1 MTEHPS
7 ETFEL
12 PCSVTEARAES
23 LRATPRSESA
33 AGPPEREALFGLVF
47 EASSQP
53 CLILDLNGRIITAN
67 PAACA
72 LFGHA
77 AAALRERRWGDL
89 IMPGERFDWAAIER
103 DLTEGRRHQV
113 EIRHVRANGAA
124 FLAEA
129 RFGRLECD
137 PTAMVLAEVRDITAQ
152 RAVEDNLRDSQE
164 WYRRMLSAVSNYH
177 YTVWVTDGQ
186 ARSTEHGVGC
196 TIVTGYRPQD
206 YAADDKLWWSMIHP
220 EDRARVIDHVNRV
233 LHGEMVEPIEH
244 RIFHRDGTLRWVR
257 DTIVPEFDAHG
268 RLIRYDGI
276 IQDISERKEAEE
288 AVRRQRDFAES
299 LLNTAPL
306 MVLVLDLDGRILR
319 MNHYLEN
326 VTGYRGE
333 EVQGSDWCGLLMP
346 ETSTAEAHAELRR
359 AIAGESWVDRV
370 LPVLTRAGEKRL
382 VEWSCRAIPDDQG
395 RPIALLA
402 IGRDITDRRRAEE
415 EVERQRRQLLSIF
428 DSFDTPVYV
437 SDPNTYE
444 LLYVNEAFRL
454 RWGEAVGQQCFRVLQ
469 NLDQPCPFC
478 TNHLIFGDHLG
489 QPVIWEFQNKVTGQH
504 FRCIDKA
511 IAWPDGRMVRCEVA
525 IDISDRIAVEEQLQR
540 AKAEAES
547 FNHELETLNHQLER
561 AVAHAQELAAEA
573 KAATR
578 AKSEFLANMSHEIRT
593 PMTAILGFTETL
605 LDPDLSTEEKLAAVA
620 TIQRNG
626 EHLLGLINDILDL
639 SKIESGNL
647 KVDLASCSPSQIVD
661 EVVSLMRVRAEAK
674 GLQLSVE
681 QDGPLPERITTDP
694 TRLRQVLINLV
705 GNAIKFTDRGFVR
718 LVVRFVAPSLSP
730 PATKPLMQFEVID
743 SGIGMSEQQLGRLFQ
758 PFTQADAS
766 TARRYGGTGLG
777 LTISRRLATML
788 GGNIEVAS
796 AVGQGSTFRVT
807 IAAGD
812 LQGVSLRE
820 PQESGSRERPPT
832 SAENPADASGMQL
845 SAHVLLAEDSPDNQ
859 RLIVHFLR
867 KAGVTVTVVENGK
880 AALDAV
886 TPWLAT
892 GPRPREAPPFDA
904 ILMDMQMPVL
914 DGYAATRLLRRKGWS
929 RPIIALTANAMSG
942 DEDKCL
948 AAGCDG
954 YLSKPIDRRRL
965 LAVLSQHLRRTSTGD
980 PAQLNSA

>member
-12 PCSVTEARAES
+12 PCSVTEAHAES
-23 LRATPRSESA
+23 LRAMPPGA
-33 AGPPEREALFGLVF
+33 AVAELPEPETLFGRVF
-47 EASSQP
+47 ETTSQSF
-53 CLILDLNGRIITAN
+53 LILDLNGRILAAN
-67 PAACA
+67 PAACV
-72 LFGHA
+72 LYGRTA
-77 AAALRERRWGDL
+77 AELGARRLGDL
-89 IMPGERFDWAAIER
+89 TTPGEGLDWTAVER
-103 DLTEGRRHQV
+103 DLVQGRRRRI
-113 EIRHVRANGAA
+113 ETRYLRADGTA
-124 FLAEA
+124 FLAEV
-129 RFGRLECD
+129 RFGMLGCD
-137 PTAMVLAEVRDITAQ
+137 PTAMVIAEIRDISAQ
-152 RAVEDNLRDSQE
+152 RQVEEKLRESQD

-186 ARSTEHGVGC
+186 ARSTEHGAGC

-206 YAADDKLWWSMIHP
+206 YAADGNLWWSMIYP
-220 EDRARVIDHVNRV
+220 DDRARVIDHVNRV
-233 LHGEMVEPIEH
+233 LRGEMVEPIEH
-244 RIFHRDGTLRWVR
+244 RILHRDGTLRWVR
-257 DTIVPEFDAHG
+257 DTIVPEFDAQG

-288 AVRRQRDFAES
+288 AVRKQRDFAES
-299 LLNTAPL
+299 LLNTAPV
-306 MVLVLDLDGRILR
+306 MVLVLALDGRILR
-319 MNHYLEN
+319 ANRYVES
-326 VTGYRGE
+326 VTGYHAE
-333 EVQGSDWCGLLMP
+333 EVRDRDWCGLLMP
-346 ETSTAEAHAELRR
+346 DAARAEVQAELQQ
-359 AIAGESWVDRV
+359 AIAGQPWTDRV
-370 LPVLTRAGEKRL
+370 RAIVTKTGEERL
-382 VEWSCRAIPDDQG
+382 VEWSCRSILDDQG
-395 RPIALLA
+395 HPIAVLA

-444 LLYVNEAFRL
+444 LLYINEAFRQ
-454 RWGEAVGQQCFRVLQ
+454 RWGEAVGQQCFRALQ

-478 TNHLIFGDHLG
+478 TNHLIFGDRIG
-489 QPVIWEFQNKVTGQH
+489 RPVIWEFRNRVTGQH

-511 IAWPDGRMVRCEVA
+511 IVWPDGRMVRCEVA
-525 IDISDRIAVEEQLQR
+525 IDISDRIAVEDQLQR
-540 AKAEAES
+540 AKMEAES
-547 FNHELETLNHQLER
+547 VNHELEALNHQLER

-605 LDPDLSTEEKLAAVA
+605 LDPDLSDADKQAAVA

-647 KVDLASCSPSQIVD
+647 EVDPAPCSPFEIID

-674 GLQLSVE
+674 GLQLGVE

-718 LVVRFVAPSLSP
+718 LVVRLLAPSESQP
-730 PATKPLMQFEVID
+730 TTKPLLQFEVID

-777 LTISRRLATML
+777 LTISKRLVTML

-796 AVGQGSTFRVT
+796 TPGQGSTFRVT
-807 IAAGD
+807 VGVGD
-812 LQGVSLRE
+812 LQGVPLRE
-820 PQESGSRERPPT
+820 TGASIPREMTPS
-832 SAENPADASGMQL
+832 SARNPGDPGGIQL

-859 RLIVHFLR
+859 RLIVHFLG

-880 AALDAV
+880 AALDAAA
-886 TPWLAT
+886 PWLAA
-892 GPRPREAPPFDA
+892 GSRAGDPPPFDA

-942 DEDKCL
+942 DEEKCL

-954 YLSKPIDRRRL
+954 YLSKPINRQRL
-965 LAVLSQHLRRTSTGD
+965 LAVLSEHLPRTAAAD
-980 PAQLNSA
+980 PARSISP